1 MALSDLFI
9 NKATQPGLWFVK
21 SIYASLDITKL
32 VYSLAVKGSMYL
44 QIYSSDKE
52 RIVNSV
58 ISMITKDR
66 LRSTTNPDE
75 HFYVENDISEYYER
89 GFFWR
94 SELNDY
100 LPNGVFWDQ
109 QVWIYDYDPLFIHN
123 CSFETIIIDDING
136 LHDNFFKYNVESMV
150 NLLQQTEKLAIQKSK
165 SVFVFVRDN
174 TAILTNNYI
183 RERLINLLP
192 MP

>member
-1 MALSDLFI
+1 MALSDLI
-9 NKATQPGLWFVK
+9 LKRTSQPGLWFVRSK
-21 SIYASLDITKL
+21 YTTLDISKL
-32 VYSLAVKGSMYL
+32 VYDLAVKGSVFL
-44 QIYSSDKE
+44 EIYSSFKE

-66 LRSTTNPDE
+66 LRSTTNSDE

-136 LHDNFFKYNVESMV
+136 LHDNFFKYNVESRV